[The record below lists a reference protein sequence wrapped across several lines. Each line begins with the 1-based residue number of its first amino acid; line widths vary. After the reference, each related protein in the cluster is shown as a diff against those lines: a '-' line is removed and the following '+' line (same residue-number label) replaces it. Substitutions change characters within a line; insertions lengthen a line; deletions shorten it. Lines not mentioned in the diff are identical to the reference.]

1 MKSSYIV
8 LIFVVLFILAIKL
21 LTPDR
26 STQPVLINGI
36 DTSSEKQVVRE
47 KLINQLKET
56 GAINKIEISGS
67 LPYVY
72 IGKHFKKLENHEKE
86 TMMSTISDYY
96 YTLNKK
102 TTMVIIKDPN
112 TNKRI
117 GKYNQNGFSMKDKRK
132 EQ

>member
-47 KLINQLKET
+47 RLINQLKET

-72 IGKHFKKLENHEKE
+72 IGKQFKKLENHEKE